1 MCRLLSFLI
10 VMSLLVSGCAAQK
23 NRNNEQQWSRD
34 IQANSNPSQVKT
46 TEMKDRLRI
55 TIEERTLYASGQAG
69 LTKAGKSALD
79 SLIPTLKQASDHR
92 IEVDGYTD
100 DIPFSS
106 HAKGKYRNNWELS
119 AARAAGVVQYL
130 QQKGIDPA
138 RMTTVGHGQY
148 APSAENTTLAGRA
161 ENRHTVIDL
170 IPDSN

>member
-1 MCRLLSFLI
+1 MSQLLSLAI
-10 VMSLLVSGCAAQK
+10 ALSLLVAGCAAQK

-34 IQANSNPSQVKT
+34 IQANSNSSQIKT

-79 SLIPTLKQASDHR
+79 SLIPTLQQASDHR
-92 IEVDGYTD
+92 IEVDGFTD
-100 DIPFSS
+100 DIPYAS

-130 QQKGIDPA
+130 QQKGIDPT

-148 APSAENTTLAGRA
+148 APSAENTTISGRA
-161 ENRHTVIDL
+161 ENRHTIIDL
-170 IPDSN
+170 IPNSD